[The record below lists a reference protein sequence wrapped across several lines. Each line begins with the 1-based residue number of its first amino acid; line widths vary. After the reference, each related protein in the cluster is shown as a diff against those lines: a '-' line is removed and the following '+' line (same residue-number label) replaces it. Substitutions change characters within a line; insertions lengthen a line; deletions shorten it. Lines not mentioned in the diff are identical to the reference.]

1 MAQLDANIIL
11 GGRPAQ
17 IESPVNALARVLQ
30 VKDMQ
35 SQGQMRD
42 MQMQDA
48 MRERESSNK
57 LAELY
62 RSSMGPDGKID
73 RNRLFQGAAQAGL
86 GTKIP
91 GLQKQFADADEQTG
105 KVDAAAFKLANDR
118 YGVMKQTMGALYQ
131 RQDLTKDL
139 VLQAGQELVQAGI
152 LKPEM
157 YEKAIA
163 TMPDDPMQLRA
174 RLRDGLASQM
184 KPEDILTAFAPKPEK
199 IDNGQ
204 QISFRDT
211 NPNSP
216 TYGQATG
223 GAPVQKLQTLESIAS
238 NATQRRGQN
247 MTDARASE
255 RLTYDKSKPTNQPG
269 GRKPMTAAQEA
280 KYREEVAK
288 DYQAANT
295 NLANMNEVLNSIDE
309 VRTAP
314 GLDRATGVMS
324 YLPSMPGG
332 DAAAAE
338 VRLKNLEGK
347 ITQLGKAA
355 AAQGGAVGPMAV
367 QEWKIVRDMIA
378 AVDPAKGKQAM
389 LDQIDLIEQTV
400 IGAAERIKDVYSKQY
415 SPDAEMYPQFQE
427 LKVPKRGNPAKPK
440 AAASPQDQQA
450 LEWANANPNDPRAKQ
465 ILQRLGGR

>member
-1 MAQLDANIIL
+1 MAQLDASIIL

-17 IESPVNALARVLQ
+17 IENPVNALARVLQ

-35 SQGQMRD
+35 SAGQMRD

-73 RNRLFQGAAQAGL
+73 RNKLYQGAAQQGL

-204 QISFRDT
+204 TIGFRDT

-223 GAPVQKLQTLESIAS
+223 GAPVQKQMTPGEMAS
-238 NATQRRGQN
+238 NQIARGNLAVSQSRLAFDQGN
-247 MTDARASE
+247 AVSDAGGPSQAGLTKRYGKAPPGYRWKDDGTAEAIPGGPADIKAGEAGAKAQGRKDAAALAANNVRSAVSDAKKLVGINTTGPGSILSKVPGTDARDLQAKLDTVKANLGFD
-255 RLTYDKSKPTNQPG
+255 RLQQMREMSPT
-269 GRKPMTAAQEA
+269 
-280 KYREEVAK
+280 
-288 DYQAANT
+288 
-295 NLANMNEVLNSIDE
+295 
-309 VRTAP
+309 
-314 GLDRATGVMS
+314 
-324 YLPSMPGG
+324 
-332 DAAAAE
+332 
-338 VRLKNLEGK
+338 
-347 ITQLGKAA
+347 
-355 AAQGGAVGPMAV
+355 GGALGAVAV
-367 QEWKIVRDMIA
+367 QELIA
-378 AVDPAKGKQAM
+378 LQSTVAS
-389 LDQIDLIEQTV
+389 LDQAQS
-400 IGAAERIKDVYSKQY
+400 AK
-415 SPDAEMYPQFQE
+415 E
-427 LKVPKRGNPAKPK
+427 LKKSLEKIEGHYNKWLETVNGTAAPSAPAPAGGGFK
-440 AAASPQDQQA
+440 
-450 LEWANANPNDPRAKQ
+450 
-465 ILQRLGGR
+465 ILSVE